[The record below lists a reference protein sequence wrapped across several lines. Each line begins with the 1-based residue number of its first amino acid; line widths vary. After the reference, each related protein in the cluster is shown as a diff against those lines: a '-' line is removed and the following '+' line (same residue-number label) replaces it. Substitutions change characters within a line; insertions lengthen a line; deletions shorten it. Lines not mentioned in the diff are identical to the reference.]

1 MRIAAAI
8 LVVILSFSLALAAVV
23 YGQGEE
29 PARVTIQLKDKPVLE
44 VYQVTLS
51 ATSDPVRALTA
62 ALAQLRTILSAQAS
76 LTARLTDPQIGA
88 TIVRVDFLTQ
98 NEITIQ
104 VDPAQVDVIRGF
116 PEVQTATV
124 LEMTEYQTTMGELT
138 GQPVPQPTSDHLE
151 FPAPGGPPG
160 RP

>member
-1 MRIAAAI
+1 MRIAAAVLI
-8 LVVILSFSLALAAVV
+8 VTLSLSLALAVVV

-29 PARVTIQLKDKPVLE
+29 PARVTIQLKDKPVLD
-44 VYQVTLS
+44 VYRETLS

-62 ALAQLRTILSAQAS
+62 ALAQLRSIRSAQAS

-88 TIVRVDFLTQ
+88 IIVRADYLTQ
-98 NEITIQ
+98 NEIAIT
-104 VDPAQVDVIRGF
+104 VEPAQVDLIRGF
-116 PEVQTATV
+116 PEVQTVTV
-124 LEMTEYQTTMGELT
+124 MELTDYQATMGELT
-138 GQPVPQPTSDHLE
+138 GQPVPQPTSDYYE